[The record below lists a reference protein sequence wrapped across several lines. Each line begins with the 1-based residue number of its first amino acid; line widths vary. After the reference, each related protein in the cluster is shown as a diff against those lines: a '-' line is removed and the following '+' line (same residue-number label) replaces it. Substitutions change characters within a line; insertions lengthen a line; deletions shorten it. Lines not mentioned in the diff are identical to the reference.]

1 MLRMCAVAITSKQGA
16 DMSTVIDAGAEA
28 VTESREDNDATND
41 EADIPDADEGPA
53 STRAA
58 GGTGRKRRT

>member
-1 MLRMCAVAITSKQGA
+1 
-16 DMSTVIDAGAEA
+16 MSTVIDAGAEA